1 MKITDKMMNLQMQN
15 KTVSREANTKFRDM
29 MQAIEAGREANG
41 TRKDINKEMSRDA
54 KGKETEVKD
63 DDLKTDKEAESK
75 DATVKDD
82 KLDKEVKSKDAKDR
96 EVVVKDDKTGK
107 EDILVSK
114 DAIIKDDKLDRE
126 VKSKDADKE
135 VVVKDDKLHK
145 EEEIKDENL
154 DREVVPIVTGWQ
166 MAQSQMTQG
175 SERKDAAAKHEQIAS
190 DTDLQKK
197 LDNALM
203 LKPEI
208 KAISKEASISDLKK
222 DIKAATGKEVEITFE
237 KEFKKEIYQP
247 IISPQGSEI
256 PEMEKIYIKVA
267 EPEQLAPKLVEELN
281 EKIQIIQTDEKS
293 YEIELDPK
301 NLGKI
306 LVKVS
311 LNKGET
317 ALEMH
322 FSSKKTMEL
331 MERQIEHL
339 SENIQ
344 GGKTTNINVQLAEQG
359 SDDYLQQ
366 QGGEGQGRQRNNQ
379 KQEQRKS
386 DEFIHQMKQSLK
398 EQGFAIG

>member
-1 MKITDKMMNLQMQN
+1 MKITDKMMNLQTQN

-29 MQAIEAGREANG
+29 MQAIEAGREANVG
-41 TRKDINKEMSRDA
+41 RKDATKEMSKDA
-54 KGKETEVKD
+54 KGKDAEVRD
-63 DDLKTDKEAESK
+63 DDLKMDKEVESK
-75 DATVKDD
+75 DATIKDANVDREVESKDADKEVKVKDD
-82 KLDKEVKSKDAKDR
+82 KIDKEVISLSKDA
-96 EVVVKDDKTGK
+96 TIK
-107 EDILVSK
+107 EK
-114 DAIIKDDKLDRE
+114 KLDRE

-135 VVVKDDKLHK
+135 VVVKDDKLHREVK
-145 EEEIKDENL
+145 TEDENV

-175 SERKDAAAKHEQIAS
+175 SERKEAAAKHERIAS

-208 KAISKEASISDLKK
+208 KTISKEASIADLKK
-222 DIKAATGKEVEITFE
+222 EIKAATGKEVEITFE

-247 IISPQGSEI
+247 IISPQGSEM
-256 PEMEKIYIKVA
+256 PETEKIYIKVA

-306 LVKVS
+306 LVKIS
-311 LNKGET
+311 FNKGET

-331 MERQIEHL
+331 MEKHIEHL

-344 GGKTTNINVQLAEQG
+344 GVKTTSVNMQLAEQG

-366 QGGEGQGRQRNNQ
+366 QGSEGQGRQQNNQ

-386 DEFIHQMKQSLK
+386 DEFIHQMKQTLK